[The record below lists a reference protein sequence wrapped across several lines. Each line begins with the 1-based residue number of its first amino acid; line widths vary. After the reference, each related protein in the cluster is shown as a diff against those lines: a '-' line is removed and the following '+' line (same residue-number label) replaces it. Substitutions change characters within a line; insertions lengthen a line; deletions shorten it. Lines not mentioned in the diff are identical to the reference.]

1 MRVICWL
8 FFFAVCNNR
17 PVRVIGRAGKR
28 PEITVVAANNLC
40 HLRPWQWRP
49 AQKSKL
55 DWLPL
60 LRVLL
65 AKYDRLWEKNW
76 NSRIP
81 GAWYGGQVLYRRP
94 NFSEFRTLE
103 MINFWSHFSITTT
116 HFKAFRKAL
125 SSVMGRRSTPCV
137 RNRNH
142 DKWKCIFNFSGFSQT
157 SINS

>member
-1 MRVICWL
+1 MSRFCHQTCGL
-8 FFFAVCNNR
+8 STSAGNLFFFFAVCNNR

-28 PEITVVAANNLC
+28 PEIMIAAANNLC

-65 AKYDRLWEKNW
+65 AKYDRVWEKNW
-76 NSRIP
+76 NSGIP

-94 NFSEFRTLE
+94 NFSEFRPLE
-103 MINFWSHFSITTT
+103 MINFWRVIFPSPRRILKLFE
-116 HFKAFRKAL
+116 KL
-125 SSVMGRRSTPCV
+125 SRAWWGEGVL
-137 RNRNH
+137 H
-142 DKWKCIFNFSGFSQT
+142 A
-157 SINS
+157 